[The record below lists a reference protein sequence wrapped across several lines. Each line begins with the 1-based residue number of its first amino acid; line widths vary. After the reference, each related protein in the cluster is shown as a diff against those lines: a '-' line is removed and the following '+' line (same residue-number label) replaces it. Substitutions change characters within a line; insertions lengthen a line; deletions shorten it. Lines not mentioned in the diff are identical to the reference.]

1 MGECKY
7 CCEGRTLNG
16 EAEYFIK
23 KESEFFGADAYVG
36 LKMYANSLEFLLEI
50 GGVDAI
56 GESIPINYC
65 PVCGKKL
72 LTAEESEEKY
82 YNANNK

>member
-23 KESEFFGADAYVG
+23 KESEFFGTYAYVG
-36 LKMYANSLEFLLEI
+36 LQICAKSLEFLLEI
-50 GGVDAI
+50 GNADAI
-56 GESIPINYC
+56 AESIPINYC

-72 LTAEESEEKY
+72 LTAKESEEKY
-82 YNANNK
+82 YNANNN